1 LKNYWAKMQS
11 IRKERLNLENKKQS
25 PRKGGLFHMNRIPSI
40 LKNKYLITATAFF
53 VWMMFFDHNDFIAQ
67 LNRYQKLRQLKESSE
82 YYHEKI
88 TAATEEL
95 NKRASD
101 PAAYER
107 LAREKYYMKR
117 TNEDV
122 FIFEE

>member
-1 LKNYWAKMQS
+1 MV
-11 IRKERLNLENKKQS
+11 NKKQS

-40 LKNKYLITATAFF
+40 LKNKYLIAASAFL

-67 LNRYQKLRQLKESSE
+67 YNRFQKLSQLKESSE
-82 YYHEKI
+82 YYRQKI

-95 NKRASD
+95 NRRAAD

-107 LAREKYYMKR
+107 LAREKYYMKKA
-117 TNEDV
+117 NEDL

>member
-1 LKNYWAKMQS
+1 MPS
-11 IRKERLNLENKKQS
+11 IQKERLNLVNKKQS
-25 PRKGGLFHMNRIPSI
+25 PRKGGILLMNRIPSI
-40 LKNKYLITATAFF
+40 LKNKYLIASSAFF

-67 LNRYQKLRQLKESSE
+67 YARYQKLRQLKESSE
-82 YYHEKI
+82 YYRQKI
-88 TAATEEL
+88 SAATEEL

-107 LAREKYYMKR
+107 LAREKYYMKKA
-117 TNEDV
+117 NEDL